1 MLETIKT
8 KVVEAYSSMDTA
20 EKVMAGICLL
30 TLIIVIFK
38 G

>member
-8 KVVEAYSSMDTA
+8 KELEAYNSLDAA